1 MAFVIVTAIIVIGT
15 VLWNFVSP
23 WWFSP
28 LASNWGFL
36 DTTILISLV
45 ITGIAFVLI
54 SVFILY
60 CLVKFPYREGHKSEY
75 EPENPA
81 LELKLTII
89 TTIGVIALLAPGL
102 YAWKLYVELP
112 TDALE
117 VEGVG
122 QQWVWSYRFPGED
135 GVYGSTSGSL
145 FSSKNTFGLDPD
157 DPYGQDDILIRS
169 GEVHLPINNKVVFQL
184 RSKDVLHD
192 FYVPQ
197 FRAKMDLV
205 PGQQSNL
212 WFEPTL
218 LGTYE
223 VACAEYCGTGHY
235 AMRGVVVV
243 DTQEDFDSW
252 LAEQP
257 TFADTMN
264 EGANGEQIVQTLG
277 CVACHSIDG
286 SDGIGP
292 TWRDTYGTNRSLSSG
307 ETVVVDEDYIK
318 TSIVNPMSQIAEG
331 YAPVMPAYATLSEEE
346 LTAITDYIKTLSE

>member
-54 SVFILY
+54 SAFILY
-60 CLVKFPYREGHKSEY
+60 CVVKFPYREGNKSEY

-112 TDALE
+112 VDALE

-135 GVYGSTSGSL
+135 GVYGNTSGRL
-145 FSSKNTFGLDPD
+145 FSSKNTFGLDPN
-157 DPYGQDDILIRS
+157 DPYGQDDILIR
-169 GEVHLPINNKVVFQL
+169 G
-184 RSKDVLHD
+184 
-192 FYVPQ
+192 
-197 FRAKMDLV
+197 
-205 PGQQSNL
+205 
-212 WFEPTL
+212 
-218 LGTYE
+218 
-223 VACAEYCGTGHY
+223 
-235 AMRGVVVV
+235 
-243 DTQEDFDSW
+243 
-252 LAEQP
+252 
-257 TFADTMN
+257 
-264 EGANGEQIVQTLG
+264 
-277 CVACHSIDG
+277 
-286 SDGIGP
+286 
-292 TWRDTYGTNRSLSSG
+292 
-307 ETVVVDEDYIK
+307 
-318 TSIVNPMSQIAEG
+318 
-331 YAPVMPAYATLSEEE
+331 
-346 LTAITDYIKTLSE
+346 

>member
-1 MAFVIVTAIIVIGT
+1 MERDGEKSTMTMTLEKKEGRNWWNT
-15 VLWNFVSP
+15 VLVVDIEI
-23 WWFSP
+23 
-28 LASNWGFL
+28 
-36 DTTILISLV
+36 DTQKV
-45 ITGIAFVLI
+45 
-54 SVFILY
+54 
-60 CLVKFPYREGHKSEY
+60 
-75 EPENPA
+75 EPENSK
-81 LELKLTII
+81 LEWALTIL

-102 YAWKLYVELP
+102 IVWNNFVTVPKGAYEI
-112 TDALE
+112 E
-117 VEGVG
+117 VVG
-122 QQWVWSYRFPGED
+122 QQWLWMYRLPGKD
-135 GVYGSTSGSL
+135 GILGTSDI
-145 FSSKNTFGLDPD
+145 KNINDDNPFGLNTD
-157 DPYGQDDILIRS
+157 DPYSLDDILIDADDL
-169 GEVHLPINNKVVFQL
+169 HILKDQPLKLNL
-184 RSKDVLHD
+184 RALDVLHD

-212 WFEPTL
+212 WFEPTV

-235 AMRGVVVV
+235 AMRGTVVV
-243 DTQEDFDSW
+243 DTQEDFNKW

-257 TFADTMN
+257 TFAETMN

-292 TWRDTYGTNRSLSSG
+292 TWRDTYGTNRALASG
-307 ETVVVDEDYIK
+307 EMAVIDDDYIK

-331 YAPVMPAYATLSEEE
+331 YAPVMPAYATLSDEE

>member
-54 SVFILY
+54 SAFILY
-60 CLVKFPYREGHKSEY
+60 CVVKFPYREGHKSEY
-75 EPENPA
+75 EPENAA

-135 GVYGSTSGSL
+135 GVYGNTSGRL

-157 DPYGQDDILIRS
+157 DPYGQDDILIRG

-197 FRAKMDLV
+197 FRAKMDL
-205 PGQQSNL
+205 
-212 WFEPTL
+212 
-218 LGTYE
+218 
-223 VACAEYCGTGHY
+223 
-235 AMRGVVVV
+235 
-243 DTQEDFDSW
+243 
-252 LAEQP
+252 
-257 TFADTMN
+257 
-264 EGANGEQIVQTLG
+264 
-277 CVACHSIDG
+277 
-286 SDGIGP
+286 
-292 TWRDTYGTNRSLSSG
+292 SL
-307 ETVVVDEDYIK
+307 IH
-318 TSIVNPMSQIAEG
+318 I
-331 YAPVMPAYATLSEEE
+331 
-346 LTAITDYIKTLSE
+346 

>member
-75 EPENPA
+75 EPENAA

-135 GVYGSTSGSL
+135 GVYGSTSGRL

-157 DPYGQDDILIRS
+157 DPYGQDDILIR
-169 GEVHLPINNKVVFQL
+169 L
-184 RSKDVLHD
+184 
-192 FYVPQ
+192 
-197 FRAKMDLV
+197 
-205 PGQQSNL
+205 
-212 WFEPTL
+212 
-218 LGTYE
+218 
-223 VACAEYCGTGHY
+223 
-235 AMRGVVVV
+235 
-243 DTQEDFDSW
+243 
-252 LAEQP
+252 
-257 TFADTMN
+257 
-264 EGANGEQIVQTLG
+264 
-277 CVACHSIDG
+277 
-286 SDGIGP
+286 
-292 TWRDTYGTNRSLSSG
+292 SL
-307 ETVVVDEDYIK
+307 IH
-318 TSIVNPMSQIAEG
+318 I
-331 YAPVMPAYATLSEEE
+331 
-346 LTAITDYIKTLSE
+346 